1 MGKELS
7 QVSEKQRYFAT
18 CPKGLELLLS
28 DELGALGA
36 EQAKSTVA
44 GVYFDGDLEIAYKVC
59 LWSRLANRILLPLAS
74 FSSESA
80 DELYAGVQQVN
91 WLDHMRSEGSLLV
104 QFTGTNR
111 AIKNTHFGA
120 LKVKDAIV
128 DQVRD
133 ATGQRPSISKDQPDL
148 RINLHLS
155 KGEAHLS
162 LDLSG
167 DSLHRRGYRSA
178 GGAAPLKENLAA
190 ALLIRSGW
198 PAMAAEG
205 RPLIDPMCGS
215 GTLPIEAALMAANI
229 APGLIRRHFG
239 FERWL
244 KHDAELWQRLQRD
257 ARQQR
262 LEAQERT
269 DLPEIHGYD
278 ASPKAVSI
286 AKQNAKLAGVD
297 SWVRISHRELSELKP
312 LTHKSGLDQGL
323 LMTNPPYGERL
334 SEVPVIRYLYQ
345 HLGDALKQHF
355 EGWKAAVF
363 TGNPDLGKAVGI
375 HSSKQ
380 YKLFNGAIPSQL
392 LLFDVQP
399 DQFLASRNER
409 EPSQGRPAEKQPQDM
424 FSNRLRKNM
433 KQLDKWARKAQI
445 KCYRLY
451 DADMPE
457 YAVAIDRYHE
467 WLHVQEYA
475 PPASIDQAKADE
487 RLKLVLDVLPAVTG
501 VPADRIVLKQRR
513 RQEGKSQ
520 YQRMAQQGEF
530 FEVEEGAAKL
540 LVNLNDYLD
549 TGLFL
554 DHRPIRKWIF
564 ENSRGKRFLNLFSY
578 TSVATVQAGL
588 GGAVSTTSVDMSAT
602 YLEWARKN
610 FALNGLS
617 EKLNV
622 TLQEDCVNW
631 LRDMSRKREVKFDL
645 IFMDPPSFSNSKRMH
660 DVFDV
665 QRDHVDLIEQA
676 MKLLDV
682 GGVLI
687 FSNNLRKF
695 KMDLDALARF
705 DVKDITAMS
714 LDKDFERNKK
724 IHNCWKITKARSA
737 DASSPWGKG

>member
-1 MGKELS
+1 MSEENVS
-7 QVSEKQRYFAT
+7 QVIEQKRFFAT

-28 DELGALGA
+28 DELAALGA
-36 EQAKSTVA
+36 EKTKSTVA
-44 GVYFDGDLEIAYKVC
+44 GVYFDGDLEVAYKVC

-91 WLDHMRSEGSLLV
+91 WLEHMRSEGSLLV

-111 AIKNTHFGA
+111 AINNTHFGA

-133 ATGQRPSISKDQPDL
+133 ATGLRPSISKDQPDL

-155 KGEAHLS
+155 QGDAHLS

-190 ALLIRSGW
+190 AILIRSSW
-198 PAMAAEG
+198 PAMAAEQK
-205 RPLIDPMCGS
+205 PLIDPMCGS
-215 GTLPIEAALMAANI
+215 GTLLIEAALMAANI

-244 KHDAELWQRLQRD
+244 KHDTELWQRLQRE
-257 ARQQR
+257 ARQLR
-262 LEAQERT
+262 LQAQERT
-269 DLPEIHGYD
+269 DMPEIHGYD

-297 SWVRISHRELSELKP
+297 GWIRISHRELSELKP
-312 LTHKSGLDQGL
+312 LTHKKFDQGL
-323 LMTNPPYGERL
+323 LLTNPPYGERL
-334 SEVPVIRYLYQ
+334 GEVPVIKYLYQ

-375 HSSKQ
+375 HSCKQ

-392 LLFDVQP
+392 LLFDVESN
-399 DQFLASRNER
+399 QFLASRSNR
-409 EPSQGRPAEKQPQDM
+409 EPSQGRPAENQPQDM

-433 KQLDKWARKAQI
+433 KQLDKWARKQEI

-475 PPASIDQAKADE
+475 PPISIDPAKADE
-487 RLKLVLDVLPAVTG
+487 RLKLVMDVLPAVTG
-501 VPADRIVLKQRR
+501 VPSERIVLKQRR
-513 RQEGKSQ
+513 RQEGKAQ

-530 FEVEEGAAKL
+530 FEVKEGAARL
-540 LVNLNDYLD
+540 LVNLHDYLD

-554 DHRPIRKWIF
+554 DHRPIRQWIHD
-564 ENSRGKRFLNLFSY
+564 NSRGKRFLNLFSY
-578 TSVATVQAGL
+578 TSVATVQAAL

-610 FALNGLS
+610 FALNGMS
-617 EKLNV
+617 EKINE

-631 LRDMSRKREVKFDL
+631 LRDMSRKRDVTFDL

-665 QRDHVDLIEQA
+665 QRDHVSLIEQA
-676 MKLLDV
+676 MKLLDQD
-682 GGVLI
+682 GVLI

-695 KMDLDALARF
+695 KMDLEALKQF
-705 DVKDITAMS
+705 TVKDITGMS

-737 DASSPWGKG
+737 DDSSPWGRR

>member
-1 MGKELS
+1 MNLS
-7 QVSEKQRYFAT
+7 QVTEKLRYFAT

-28 DELGALGA
+28 EELEALGA
-36 EQAKSTVA
+36 VDTKTTVA
-44 GVYFDGDLEIAYKVC
+44 GVYFNGGLEIAYKAC

-74 FSSESA
+74 FSSETA
-80 DELYAGVQQVN
+80 EELYDGVLQIQ
-91 WLDHMRSEGSLLV
+91 WLDHMRAEGSLLV
-104 QFTGTNR
+104 RFTGTNR
-111 AIKNTHFGA
+111 MIVNTHFGA

-128 DQVRD
+128 DQIRD
-133 ATGQRPSISKDQPDL
+133 ATGLRPSISKEAPDL
-148 RINLHLS
+148 RINLHLAR
-155 KGEAHLS
+155 GEAHLS

-167 DSLHRRGYRSA
+167 DSLHRRGYRSQ

-198 PAMAAEG
+198 PELAAKQW
-205 RPLIDPMCGS
+205 PMIDPMCGS
-215 GTLPIEAALMAANI
+215 GTLPIEAALMAAGI
-229 APGLIRRHFG
+229 APGLLRQSFG

-244 KHDAELWQRLQRD
+244 KHDAGLWQSLLNEAQ
-257 ARQQR
+257 QQR
-262 LEAQERT
+262 LEAQAST

-278 ASPKAVSI
+278 ASPNAVTI
-286 AKQNAKLAGVD
+286 AKGNAVLAGVD
-297 SWVRISHRELSELKP
+297 RWVRISHRELAELKP
-312 LTHKSGLDQGL
+312 LTHKKNLDQGL
-323 LMTNPPYGERL
+323 LLTNPPYGERL
-334 SEVPVIRYLYQ
+334 SEVPVVRYLYQ
-345 HLGDALKQHF
+345 NLGDALKQHF
-355 EGWKAAVF
+355 VGWRAAVF

-380 YKLFNGAIPSQL
+380 YRLFNGAIPSQL

-399 DQFLASRNER
+399 DQFLASRIDRQSTQMLPLE
-409 EPSQGRPAEKQPQDM
+409 QQPQDM

-433 KQLDKWARKAQI
+433 KQLDKWARKQKI
-445 KCYRLY
+445 SCYRLY

-457 YAVAIDRYHE
+457 YAVAIDRYHD

-475 PPASIDQAKADE
+475 PPSSIDPDKSEQ
-487 RLKLVLDVLPAVTG
+487 RLKLVMDVLPAVTG
-501 VPADRIVLKQRR
+501 VSADRIVLKQRR

-520 YQRMAQQGEF
+520 YQRMDRQGEF
-530 FEVEEGAAKL
+530 FEVAEGAARV
-540 LVNLNDYLD
+540 LVNLRDYLD

-578 TSVATVQAGL
+578 TSVVTVHASL
-588 GGAVSTTSVDMSAT
+588 GGAISTTSVDMSAT

-610 FALNGLS
+610 FALNGMS
-617 EKLNV
+617 EKINE
-622 TLQEDCVNW
+622 TLQEDCLNW
-631 LRDMSRKREVKFDL
+631 LREVSRKRELKYDL
-645 IFMDPPSFSNSKRMH
+645 IFLDPPSFSNSKRMH

-665 QRDHVDLIEQA
+665 QRDHVGLIEQA

-695 KMDLDALARF
+695 KMDLEALARF
-705 DVKDITAMS
+705 EVKDITGMS
-714 LDKDFERNKK
+714 LDRDFERNKK
-724 IHNCWKITKARSA
+724 IHNCWKITKARSE